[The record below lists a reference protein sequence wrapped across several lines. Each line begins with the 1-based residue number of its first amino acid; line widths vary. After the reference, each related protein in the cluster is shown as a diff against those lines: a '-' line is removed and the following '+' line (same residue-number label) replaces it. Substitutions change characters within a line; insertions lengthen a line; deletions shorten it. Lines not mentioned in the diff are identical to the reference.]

1 MDCVSQE
8 FSLPCRLKQTTK
20 NPFFEQL
27 VTDHAKGLLIGV
39 GGILVLTPDALI
51 IRMIHGDA
59 WMVTFWRGILVGIV
73 LLGFFAIRE
82 RGNFGRMLRGL
93 GWYGVG
99 MTLLYAFGSLSFNLA
114 IKTTAVANA
123 LLILSSLPLLS
134 ALLSLLVLREAV
146 PLRTWVSIAIAG
158 AGIAVIFAEG
168 IAGGSWFG
176 EFFAF
181 LTALTLAVQ
190 FVLIRKAKTL
200 NFVPTIGIGGVLAA
214 VVMLFVTDPFEVPV
228 SDYWL
233 LALMGFVVQPIAFAA
248 INLAPRYLPAPEVG
262 LIMLLETVLGPLWV
276 WVFLNEVPSR
286 VTFVGGGLVLVALI
300 FNAILSLRT
309 PSSSEKSSLTTNSPV

>member
-59 WMVTFWRGILVGIV
+59 WMVTFW
-73 LLGFFAIRE
+73 LGFFAIRE

-114 IKTTAVANA
+114 IKATAVANA

-190 FVLIRKAKTL
+190 FVLIRKAKAL

>member
-1 MDCVSQE
+1 M
-8 FSLPCRLKQTTK
+8 
-20 NPFFEQL
+20 
-27 VTDHAKGLLIGV
+27 TDRAKGLLIGV

-146 PLRTWVSIAIAG
+146 PLRTWVAIAIAG
-158 AGIAVIFAEG
+158 TGIAVIFAEG
-168 IAGGSWFG
+168 
-176 EFFAF
+176 
-181 LTALTLAVQ
+181 
-190 FVLIRKAKTL
+190 K
-200 NFVPTIGIGGVLAA
+200 IGRAHV
-214 VVMLFVTDPFEVPV
+214 
-228 SDYWL
+228 
-233 LALMGFVVQPIAFAA
+233 
-248 INLAPRYLPAPEVG
+248 
-262 LIMLLETVLGPLWV
+262 
-276 WVFLNEVPSR
+276 
-286 VTFVGGGLVLVALI
+286 
-300 FNAILSLRT
+300 
-309 PSSSEKSSLTTNSPV
+309 